1 MIYDIEIGN
10 GKEFGLE
17 EFHAIVF
24 EGKTVGFSQKTAE
37 CLTKTRRFI
46 DHLLENNIKVYGLT
60 TGFADLR
67 NKAVSPQEAA
77 QLSHN
82 ILQSHDAAIGPYLPL
97 DVTLGAMVVRANS
110 LANGS
115 SGFTIEGLQTLV
127 EMINARIVPCIPD
140 SGSLGASGDLAFLSR
155 LGRAMQGHDVDVI
168 YKHQKISAKQA
179 LEKEGIRP
187 FTPRAKEGLALTN
200 GTSFMASMMG
210 IAYLRE
216 IHELEN
222 MLAALILFLNAIEA
236 IDSAFYENIQQ
247 VRGQVHQKTV
257 AKIILDALKDS
268 PFINRKEVQN
278 DYSIRCLPQI
288 YGPRFESIFDQY
300 EKIKRE
306 ISAVTDNPLI
316 FRGSHICSDVHPGRF
331 IPFEGEN
338 WVVLSGGNFHG
349 EYITTIADTIVT
361 NNAKIGLTMERHLT
375 YLLNPF
381 RNNSVLPHYLVPRK
395 MKIGLNSGYMIP
407 QYTANA
413 IVQKMAQVGMPTS
426 LFNITSANESE
437 DIVSYGATAAM
448 KLLNQID
455 LFSDLNTIYLTMAAQ
470 AYAIKREEI
479 IEKGIAVEQ
488 TLSEKIF
495 QVVNQTGRYP
505 TYDDQSFEPIYKEN
519 RKLLNTSALRQ
530 ALGFPLS
537 AWGFGE
543 SKLDH
548 PLFQSLV
555 TSSGKHALAGQ

>member
-1 MIYDIEIGN
+1 MFDIEIGS

-24 EGKTVGFSQKTAE
+24 EGKTVGFSDKTKNR
-37 CLTKTRRFI
+37 LDSTRRFI
-46 DHLLENNIKVYGLT
+46 DHLLKNNIKVYGLT

-67 NKAVSPQEAA
+67 NKVVTPDEAA

-97 DVTLGAMVVRANS
+97 DITLGAMVVRANS
-110 LANGS
+110 LANGN
-115 SGFTIEGLQTLV
+115 SGFTIEGLQTLID
-127 EMINARIVPCIPD
+127 MINARIIPCIPD

-155 LGRAMQGHDVDVI
+155 LGRAMQGYEVEVV
-168 YKHQKISAKQA
+168 YKNERTTAGKA
-179 LEKEGIRP
+179 LKMEGITP
-187 FTPRAKEGLALTN
+187 FVPKAKEGLALTN
-200 GTSFMASMMG
+200 GTSFMASMLG

-222 MLAALILFLNAIEA
+222 MLAALILFLNSIEA

-247 VRGQVHQKTV
+247 VRGQIHQKTV
-257 AKIILDALKDS
+257 AKIILEALKDS
-268 PFINRKEVQN
+268 PFINRSDVQN

-288 YGPRFESIFDQY
+288 FGPRFESIFDQY

-306 ISAVTDNPLI
+306 ISAITDNPLI
-316 FRGSHICSDVHPGRF
+316 FRGEEICSDVHPDRC

-349 EYITTIADTIVT
+349 EYITTTADTIVT

-381 RNNSVLPHYLVPRK
+381 RNNNVLPHYLVPRTT
-395 MKIGLNSGYMIP
+395 KIGLNSGHMIL

-413 IVQKMAQVGMPTS
+413 IVQKMSQIGMPTS

-448 KLLNQID
+448 KLISQID
-455 LFSDLNTIYLTMAAQ
+455 LFSDLNTIYLTMATQ
-470 AYAIKREEI
+470 AYAIKRQEFI
-479 IEKGIAVEQ
+479 DKGIDIEN

-495 QVVNQTGRYP
+495 KIVNSSGRYP
-505 TYDDQSFEPIYKEN
+505 TCEDQSFDAIYKEN
-519 RKLLNTSALRQ
+519 RKILNSSVLRQ
-530 ALGFPLS
+530 AIGFPLS

-543 SKLDH
+543 IKQDNSM
-548 PLFQSLV
+548 FTSLV
-555 TSSGKHALAGQ
+555 TSSGKAALAHS